1 MGVLHSR
8 IVDEATVV
16 AAVDELIFQACAAGA
31 SDIHLESTE
40 HSLRVRLRLDG
51 ILCEQESFD
60 EHVMPLVISRIK
72 ILAGLN
78 IAEKRVPQDGKL
90 SFIFEGRP
98 IDVRVSTFP
107 GLFGEKVVLRI
118 LDRERTKLLLDDLGM
133 HESMQKT
140 VQGLLARPSGFF
152 LVTGPT
158 GSGKTTTLYSL
169 LSWLQNPERNIVTL
183 EDPVEYN
190 LDGVTQG
197 QIRPEAGFTFEK
209 GIRALLRQDP
219 DILMVGEIRDRETA
233 KTAIEASLTGHSVLS
248 SLHTGDTVGAVL
260 RLCDMGVEPYLLGAA
275 LSGVLAQRLA
285 RTLCKECR
293 VERAP
298 TDADRAVLE
307 RIGVKD
313 YQGSLFEG
321 KGCASCEDR
330 GMKGRTGIFELLVIS
345 DNLRAVLSER
355 ATYDDL
361 LSAARNE
368 GLVCLADDAI
378 AKLRAGH
385 VSLEELVR
393 TIA

>member
-1 MGVLHSR
+1 MEVLHNR
-8 IVDEATVV
+8 VADEATVI
-16 AAVDELIFQACAAGA
+16 AAVDELVRQACAEGA

-40 HSLRVRLRLDG
+40 HHLRVRLRLDG
-51 ILCEQESFD
+51 VLCDKEPFD
-60 EHVMPLVISRIK
+60 ALVMPLIISRIK

-78 IAEKRVPQDGKL
+78 IAEKRIPQDGKL
-90 SFIFEGRP
+90 SFVFEGRP
-98 IDVRVSTFP
+98 IDIRVSTFP
-107 GLFGEKVVLRI
+107 GLFGEKIVLRI

-133 HESMQKT
+133 HECMQKT
-140 VQGLLARPSGFF
+140 VQELLARPSGFF

-190 LDGVTQG
+190 LEGVTQG

-219 DILMVGEIRDRETA
+219 DILMVGEVRDRETA
-233 KTAIEASLTGHSVLS
+233 RTAIEASLTGHSVLS

-285 RTLCKECR
+285 RMVCPSCS
-293 VERAP
+293 VERVP
-298 TDADRAVLE
+298 TDADRSVLE
-307 RIGVKD
+307 RLGIADYKD
-313 YQGSLFEG
+313 VLFEG
-321 KGCASCEDR
+321 KGCDACEGR
-330 GMKGRTGIFELLVIS
+330 GMRGRTGIFELLVIS

-361 LSAARNE
+361 LAEARKE
-368 GLVCLADDAI
+368 GLVCLADDALN
-378 AKLRAGH
+378 KLRAGK
-385 VSLEELVR
+385 VSLEELAR
-393 TIA
+393 TVL

>member
-1 MGVLHSR
+1 MGVLHIR
-8 IVDEATVV
+8 VADEATII
-16 AAVDELIFQACAAGA
+16 AAVDELVRQACAAGA

-40 HSLRVRLRLDG
+40 HNLRIRLRLDG
-51 ILCEQESFD
+51 VLCEQEPFD
-60 EHVMPLVISRIK
+60 AQVMPLVISRIK

-78 IAEKRVPQDGKL
+78 IAEKRIPQDGKL
-90 SFIFEGRP
+90 SFVFKNRP
-98 IDVRVSTFP
+98 VDVRVSTFP
-107 GLFGEKVVLRI
+107 GLFGEKIVLRI

-133 HESMQKT
+133 HESMQKA
-140 VQGLLARPSGFF
+140 VQALLARPNGFF

-190 LDGVTQG
+190 LEGVTQG

-209 GIRALLRQDP
+209 GIRAVLRQDP

-233 KTAIEASLTGHSVLS
+233 RTAIEASLTGHSVLS

-285 RTLCKECR
+285 RTVCPACR
-293 VERAP
+293 VERVP
-298 TDADRAVLE
+298 TDADKVLLE
-307 RIGVKD
+307 HLGVAD
-313 YQGSLFEG
+313 YQGLLSEG
-321 KGCASCEDR
+321 KGCDACEGR
-330 GMKGRTGIFELLVIS
+330 GMHGRTGIFELLVIS

-361 LSAARNE
+361 LAAARKE
-368 GLVCLADDAI
+368 GLVCLAEDALN
-378 AKLRAGH
+378 KLRAGQ
-385 VSLEELVR
+385 VSLEELAR
-393 TIA
+393 TVS

>member
-1 MGVLHSR
+1 VLQVRSVDDAA
-8 IVDEATVV
+8 IVS
-16 AAVDELIFQACAAGA
+16 AVDELVRQACSVGA

-40 HSLRVRLRLDG
+40 HNLRVRLRLDG
-51 ILCEQESFD
+51 ILCDQEPFD
-60 EHVMPLVISRIK
+60 AHVMPLIISRIK

-78 IAEKRVPQDGKL
+78 IAEKRIPQDGKL
-90 SFIFEGRP
+90 SFVFENRP
-98 IDVRVSTFP
+98 VDVRISTFP
-107 GLFGEKVVLRI
+107 GLIGEKVVMRI

-133 HESMQKT
+133 HESMQIT
-140 VQGLLARPSGFF
+140 VRGLLARPSGFF

-190 LDGVTQG
+190 LEGVTQG

-209 GIRALLRQDP
+209 GIRAILRQDP

-260 RLCDMGVEPYLLGAA
+260 RLCDMGVEPYLLAAA

-285 RTLCKECR
+285 RTVCKDCR
-293 VERAP
+293 VERTP

-307 RIGVKD
+307 RLGAPD
-313 YQGSLFEG
+313 YQGPLFEG
-321 KGCASCEDR
+321 KGCDVCEGR
-330 GMKGRTGIFELLVIS
+330 GMHGRTGLFELLVIS
-345 DNLRAVLSER
+345 DNLRAVLSEH

-361 LSAARNE
+361 LAAARKE
-368 GLVCLADDAI
+368 GLVCLAEDAI
-378 AKLRAGH
+378 NKLRAGE
-385 VSLEELVR
+385 VSLEELAR
-393 TIA
+393 TVV